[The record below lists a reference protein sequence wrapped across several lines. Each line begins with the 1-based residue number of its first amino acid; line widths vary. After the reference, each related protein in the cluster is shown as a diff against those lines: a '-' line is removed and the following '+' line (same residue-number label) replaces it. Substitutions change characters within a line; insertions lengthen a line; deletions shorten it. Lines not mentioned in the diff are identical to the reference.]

1 MNNRKYPEIFYKR
14 VVVVW
19 AQVISETDNK
29 LVLEVRTLHDY
40 YYWTTHNRRYNDT
53 QAIVCTQPVSGYATY
68 CWLLTCQRHRSC
80 QWQKLSAVRWAFYRL
95 TIHDIQAVQTYYE
108 PSLIVAL
115 VKQSATEGNIT
126 TEFAI
131 LLLLYTWNFINLWI
145 FVVVFSVNL
154 LCSTARVVYLFYINK
169 VGRPIL

>member
-1 MNNRKYPEIFYKR
+1 MNNRKYPEICYKR

-95 TIHDIQAVQTYYE
+95 TIHDIEAVQTYYK
-108 PSLIVAL
+108 PSLIVVF
-115 VKQSATEGNIT
+115 VKQSATEGKIYAKT
-126 TEFAI
+126 AVFAI
-131 LLLLYTWNFINLWI
+131 LLLLYTVHGIGFVINLWI
-145 FVVVFSVNL
+145 IVFCFFS
-154 LCSTARVVYLFYINK
+154 
-169 VGRPIL
+169 